1 MSVNGS
7 NNEFGVYVTT
17 TAAAARAVEMATAKR
32 AALKE
37 ADERSAERRGEVKQ
51 VRKLDGLGL
60 LHKAGE
66 LTDDMFRVGLSY
78 QRAFVLASGMTGK
91 NPLNQEP
98 SGSVENAID
107 AIVDAGRLVAACEAC
122 CTTIGEKTAIRSI
135 LGLGA
140 SVRSL
145 ASGRKHREL
154 TDLVV
159 AVLQKMVDARL

>member
-1 MSVNGS
+1 MTD
-7 NNEFGVYVTT
+7 YAPYITT

-37 ADERSAERRGEVKQ
+37 ADERSAERRGERQYVT
-51 VRKLDGLGL
+51 VLDGLGL
-60 LHKAGE
+60 LYRANE
-66 LTDDMFRVGLSY
+66 ITDDQLRVGRKY
-78 QRAFVLASGMTGK
+78 QAAFVLASGMTGK

-159 AVLQKMVDARL
+159 AVLQKMVEARL

>member
-1 MSVNGS
+1 MTD
-7 NNEFGVYVTT
+7 YAPYITT

-78 QRAFVLASGMTGK
+78 QRAYEACAGLRGRNA
-91 NPLNQEP
+91 LNDQP
-98 SGSVENAID
+98 PGDRD
-107 AIVDAGRLVAACEAC
+107 AALQAVVDAGRLVKRCEAH
-122 CTTIGEKTAIRSI
+122 CTTEGEKAALRSI
-135 LGLGA
+135 VGLGL
-140 SVRSL
+140 SVRSQ
-145 ASGRKHREL
+145 ASGRRYREMC
-154 TDLVV
+154 DLVV
-159 AVLQKMVDARL
+159 DLLGRMVKGGL